1 MNWITSQIGAREHY
15 AIPRVLQ
22 RDGRLQRLYTD
33 FWASAPWRVFG
44 KLTGKSSLAARFHPE
59 LATAPVTG
67 FNLQALK
74 FSRRRYANP
83 YDGFL
88 QVGEAFGKQVVKDL
102 EKSGKSVLGPSIVCR
117 SSPTRHPSETRTT
130 SGMTKLRSDAPF
142 LDSGLIFFGY
152 DTGFLEPA
160 RWVKERGGKTIV
172 CQMDPAR
179 YEVDLVREEEKRWPG
194 WAKRSVD
201 VPESYYRRREEEWA
215 VADLVMVNS
224 EWTKAA
230 LIRQGV
236 TADKIVIVPL
246 AYEAP
251 PVEGR
256 ASRVE
261 SNADRV
267 EGREP
272 NHLEVMRQTAEG
284 SPRGAAQPTGSG
296 CRQSKDEG
304 YAGRV
309 EGRGARVEGYKDAE
323 KDPRPSTLDSR
334 RTLRVLFL
342 GQVILRKGIQYLIE
356 AAKLLKEE
364 SIHFDV
370 VGPIGISEEAM
381 KSAPP
386 NMTFHGSV
394 TRDRTQEFYERADIF
409 VLPTL
414 SDGFAL
420 TQLEAM
426 AHGLPVIA
434 TQNCGEVVTD
444 GVDGLIVPAS
454 DPNALAEAFQLIIQ
468 DPKKLK
474 AMSQATGAKVE
485 QFSLTKLT
493 ENLAELE
500 HRLL

>member
-67 FNLQALK
+67 FNLEALK

-88 QVGEAFGKQVVKDL
+88 QVGRQFGEHVVGDL

-142 LDSGLIFFGY
+142 LASGLIFFGY

-160 RWVKERGGKTIV
+160 RWVKEHGGKTIV
-172 CQMDPAR
+172 CQMDPSR
-179 YEVDLVREEEKRWPG
+179 FEVDLVRGEEARWPG
-194 WAKRSVD
+194 WSRLSAE
-201 VPESYYRRREEEWA
+201 VPEAYFRRREEEWA

-236 TADKIVIVPL
+236 AADKIVIVPL

-256 ASRVE
+256 ESR
-261 SNADRV
+261 
-267 EGREP
+267 
-272 NHLEVMRQTAEG
+272 
-284 SPRGAAQPTGSG
+284 
-296 CRQSKDEG
+296 DEG

-309 EGRGARVEGYKDAE
+309 EGRGARIEGYKDAE
-323 KDPRPSTLDSR
+323 KDTRRSTVDSR

-356 AAKLLKEE
+356 AAKLLKNE

-426 AHGLPVIA
+426 AYGLPVIA
-434 TQNCGEVVTD
+434 TPNCGEVVTD

-454 DPNALAEAFQLIIQ
+454 DSNALAEGLQLIIQ
-468 DPKKLK
+468 DPEKLK
-474 AMSQATGAKVE
+474 AMSEATKAKVE
-485 QFSLTKLT
+485 QFSLARLGEKLS
-493 ENLAELE
+493 ALE
-500 HRLL
+500 QRL